1 MSQIHK
7 IAPKE
12 VSFVNDSLM
21 IKIKEKDP
29 KTVQKMQAQ
38 GINPKD
44 LRCKPLLAK
53 IANRESSAR
62 QKFGGDT
69 RARLRAKLTK

>member
-38 GINPKD
+38 GINPKG
-44 LRCKPLLAK
+44 RCKLLLAK
-53 IANRESSAR
+53 IANRAFSAK